1 MVIYNHSY
9 VKFEEK
15 NEGKKRKETDKH
27 VIGKKFIECENFQK
41 KLNKREKL
49 QGEKNILLE
58 QKR

>member
-27 VIGKKFIECENFQK
+27 VIGKKFIECENF
-41 KLNKREKL
+41 
-49 QGEKNILLE
+49 
-58 QKR
+58 